1 MQSEEDTGLKAVI
14 LAAGEGMRL
23 RPFTYSR
30 PKPMLPIGNRPILEY
45 IVDALVSNDIKDIIM
60 VVGYKKEKI
69 MSYFQDGARFDAR
82 ISYAFQEKQI
92 GTAHALTAAKH
103 FLDDNF
109 VVLAGDN
116 LIDSRIVSDLLHNG
130 RIPSILVTESDI
142 PSKYGVVQLEGNKIT
157 SIVEKPEVMVG
168 NIISTGVYLF
178 NHEILNAIEIEMCAG
193 ALGITNA
200 IQKMLGK
207 QDIYAVK
214 TDGKWIDVVYPWDI
228 IKVNAMALSSEGQTI
243 SGVVEDNVMIKG
255 PVVIGAGTRIR
266 SGTYINGP
274 VLIGEGC
281 EIGPHV
287 SIFPT
292 TSIGNNVRIDPYTYV
307 SNSVIMNNVC
317 IGSHSHLSHTVID
330 EGVMI
335 ASSLSC
341 VCGQAFAKIDDD
353 FFKLDNIGAMIGED
367 TIIGSHVAI
376 APGTI
381 VGAGCR
387 ISDGVRLSGNL
398 ENKCVV
404 V

>member
-1 MQSEEDTGLKAVI
+1 MKAVI

-30 PKPMLPIGNRPILEY
+30 PKPMLQIGNKPILEY
-45 IVDALVSNDIKDIIM
+45 VVDALVSNDIKDIIM

-69 MSYFQDGARFDAR
+69 MSYFQDGARFNAK

-92 GTAHALTAAKH
+92 GTAHALLSARH
-103 FLDDNF
+103 LLDESF
-109 VVLAGDN
+109 IVLAGDN
-116 LIDSRIVSDLLHNG
+116 LIDAETVSDLLRNG

-142 PSKYGVVQLEGNKIT
+142 PSKYGVVQLEGNKIV
-157 SIVEKPEVMVG
+157 SIVEKPESTVG

-178 NHEILNAIEIEMCAG
+178 NDEILEVIETEVSSG

-200 IQKMLGK
+200 MQKMLGRL
-207 QDIYAVK
+207 DIYAVK
-214 TDGKWIDVVYPWDI
+214 TRGKWIDVVYPWDI
-228 IKVNAMALSSEGQTI
+228 IRVNAVALSFEGQAI
-243 SGVVEDNVMIKG
+243 SGIIEDNVMIRG
-255 PVVIGAGTRIR
+255 PVVIGAGTRVR

-281 EIGPHV
+281 DIGPNV

-292 TSIGNNVRIDPYTYV
+292 TSIGNNVHIDAYTYV

-317 IGSHSHLSHTVID
+317 IGSHSHLSHTAID
-330 EGVMI
+330 EGVRI

-341 VCGQAFAKIDDD
+341 VCGHAFAKIDDE
-353 FFKLDNIGAMIGED
+353 FFKLENIGALIGED
-367 TIIGSHVAI
+367 TTIGSHVTI
-376 APGTI
+376 VPGTI

-387 ISDGVRLSGNL
+387 ISDGVRVSGNL
-398 ENKCVV
+398 ENRCVV